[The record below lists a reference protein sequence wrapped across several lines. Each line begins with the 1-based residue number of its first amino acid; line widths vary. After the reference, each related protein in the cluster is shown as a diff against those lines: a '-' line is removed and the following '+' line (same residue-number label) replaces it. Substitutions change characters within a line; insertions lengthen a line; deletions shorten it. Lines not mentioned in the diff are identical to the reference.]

1 MTTARAAAVAPAAI
15 EPPRRAG
22 TVELDRISDYP
33 AWWAARRPDSDAMVA
48 GAARWS
54 WRAFSAAVDRAATA
68 LLAAGVGR
76 GDRVAMLAPP
86 GPEALTCF
94 LGAARIG
101 ALWTGLNTRFRS
113 DELAFVVS
121 DAEPVLL
128 VAVPDF
134 RDRDY
139 LPDLARL
146 AALPALKRIVMLR
159 DPIPGLAQGWDDFL
173 AEGDAVAEPVFR
185 AAVAAVRSEDP
196 ALLIYTSGSTGRPKG
211 AMLSHRGLC
220 HALRNQCD
228 FWWAEPLRVLNNLP
242 IANVFCIGDLFC
254 WTMIGGGTTVFMD
267 RFEPRGVLETI
278 EREKVTVWGQVPTML
293 QLALAEPDAG
303 RFDLSSLQLV
313 FWAGARAP
321 HELVRRLATLAPRL
335 STNYG
340 LTETTAGVTYVP
352 AGASLEA
359 LTETVG
365 LPHPAYELRVV
376 GLDGR
381 VLGDGEEG
389 EIEVRGLCRMVGY
402 WRRPEATA
410 AMLRDD
416 GWAATG
422 DLGLRRPD
430 GLYRIVGRLSD
441 MFKSGGFN
449 VYPREIE
456 LALETHPE
464 VALAAV
470 VGVPDPLYGEVGWAF
485 VQPVPGSRP
494 EPAALAAYAR
504 GRLADFKVPK
514 RIEVRERLPLVAVGK
529 VDKAALKQE
538 AREMGAAA

>member
-1 MTTARAAAVAPAAI
+1 MTIAAAAMPPAA
-15 EPPRRAG
+15 PSLPRRAG
-22 TVELDRISDYP
+22 LAELDRISDYP
-33 AWWAARRPDSDAMVA
+33 AWWAARRPEAEAMVA
-48 GAARWS
+48 GEARWS
-54 WRAFSAAVDRAATA
+54 WRAFAAAVDRAARA
-68 LLAAGVGR
+68 LLAAGVAR

-86 GPEALTCF
+86 GPEALVCF

-101 ALWTGLNTRFRS
+101 ALWTGLNTRFRI
-113 DELAFVVS
+113 DELAFVAG
-121 DAEPVLL
+121 DAEPALL
-128 VAVPDF
+128 VAVPTF
-134 RDRDY
+134 RERDY
-139 LPDLARL
+139 RSDLMRL
-146 AALPALKRIVMLR
+146 AALPSLRRLVMLR
-159 DPIPGLAQGWDDFL
+159 DPVPGIAQGWDDFL
-173 AEGDAVAEPVFR
+173 AAGDGVADAAFAAAC
-185 AAVAAVRSEDP
+185 AAVAPEDP

-211 AMLSHRGLC
+211 AMLSHRGLA

-228 FWWAEPLRVLNNLP
+228 FWWAEPLRVLNNMP
-242 IANVFCIGDLFC
+242 ISNVFCIGDLFC
-254 WTMIGGGTTVFMD
+254 WTMVGGGTTVFME
-267 RFEPRGVLETI
+267 RFEPRGVLQTI
-278 EREKVTVWGQVPTML
+278 AREKVTVWGQVPTML
-293 QLALAEPDAG
+293 QLALAEPDAD

-321 HELVRRLATLAPRL
+321 HELVRRLQQLAPNL

-352 AGASLEA
+352 VGASFEA

-365 LPHPAYELRVV
+365 LPHPSYELRVV
-376 GLDGR
+376 GPDGG

-402 WRRPEATA
+402 WQRPEATA
-410 AMLRDD
+410 AMLRAE
-416 GWAATG
+416 GWLATG

-430 GLYRIVGRLSD
+430 GFYRIVGRLSD

-456 LALETHPE
+456 LALETHPS

-485 VQPVPGSRP
+485 VQPAPGSAP
-494 EPAALAAYAR
+494 DPAALAAYAR

-514 RIEVRERLPLVAVGK
+514 RIEIRERLPLVAVGK
-529 VDKAALKQE
+529 VDKASLRQE
-538 AREMGAAA
+538 ARNPGAAS

>member
-1 MTTARAAAVAPAAI
+1 MTDDRPAAAPQRALAL
-15 EPPRRAG
+15 PRRPG
-22 TVELDRISDYP
+22 TAELDRISDYP
-33 AWWAARRPDSDAMVA
+33 AWWAARRPDAEAMVA
-48 GAARWS
+48 GEARWS
-54 WRAFSAAVDRAATA
+54 WRAFAAAVDRAAQA
-68 LLAAGVGR
+68 MLAAGVGR
-76 GDRVAMLAPP
+76 GERVAMLAPP
-86 GPEALTCF
+86 GPEALVCF

-101 ALWTGLNTRFRS
+101 ALWTGLNTRFRR
-113 DELAFVVS
+113 DELAFVAG
-121 DAEPVLL
+121 DAEPALL
-128 VAVPDF
+128 VAVPSF

-139 LPDLARL
+139 RDDIAAL
-146 AALPALKRIVMLR
+146 AALPSLRRVVMLR
-159 DPIPGLAQGWDDFL
+159 EPLAGIAQGWDDFL
-173 AEGDAVAEPVFR
+173 AAGRSVAAGQFD
-185 AAVAAVRSEDP
+185 AAVAAVRPEEP

-242 IANVFCIGDLFC
+242 ISNVFCIGDLFC
-254 WTMIGGGTTVFMD
+254 WTMIGGGTTVFME

-278 EREKVTVWGQVPTML
+278 AREKITVWGQVPTML
-293 QLALAEPDAG
+293 QLALAEPDAD
-303 RFDLSSLQLV
+303 RFDLSSLQLI

-321 HELVRRLATLAPRL
+321 HELVRRLGTLAPNL

-340 LTETTAGVTYVP
+340 LTETTAGVTYLPV
-352 AGASLEA
+352 GSSFEA
-359 LTETVG
+359 ATETVG

-376 GLDGR
+376 GPGR
-381 VLGDGEEG
+381 APLGDGEEG

-402 WRRPEATA
+402 WRRPEATG
-410 AMLRDD
+410 AMLQPD
-416 GWAATG
+416 GWLATG

-456 LALETHPE
+456 LALESHPE

-485 VQPVPGSRP
+485 VLPVPGARP
-494 EPAALAAYAR
+494 DPAALAAYAR

-514 RIEVRERLPLVAVGK
+514 RIEIREALPLVAVGK
-529 VDKAALKQE
+529 VDKAALRQE
-538 AREMGAAA
+538 ARTMGAAA